1 MDKIKYKG
9 SINKEHLTDASITD
23 DMKSYTLKAEC
34 VNNTIK
40 SSMTQYGNI
49 NLDNNKREP
58 DNRPVMPDI
67 HIDADYDKN
76 LNSCAVKD
84 TGNELGEV
92 NCENNYG
99 KYNIQEDIQGYA
111 QYDKTDVTDSRYKY
125 TSVKKEA
132 NKYYNNRREKGIKKY
147 LDANVGRQN
156 DSVKQGRGNAVA
168 GKRVGNKPVK
178 PTGSRESLKTKSPA
192 VFAGEN
198 KKNKTV
204 LLNGTSVISKAGLRN
219 KNFMK
224 GIVQFGEPVEAAF
237 GEAGDAAADAPHIH
251 SIKTDFIRKSMEGP
265 LYTVMNFVKGL
276 FCKLIPGRFIL
287 KAVIASAA
295 ALILAFML
303 IVVAIFEATP
313 IGRIIAFKNNIV
325 SLFSG
330 SDSDG
335 IINTAEQALD
345 NKFEEFETNSGI
357 REKEYI
363 MADDSDYD
371 CFRDSSGRVSNY
383 GSVLGLYY
391 CLLYDK
397 TAGKG
402 TDYNTVDS
410 KLIDRAFHELTSYSN
425 IRDEHLVSPASPKD
439 MLKLGE
445 YSIEF
450 MEDAAASEISVYLP
464 DVFYNTYS
472 FSKGNSSNLL
482 VDIVS
487 RDGKYPFKIQKCG
500 IKKGK
505 GLEGSVAVVYPAHM
519 KEDVYNSFFPGRTD
533 GMWTTGPGIELWL
546 NTQSQCELKKSGK
559 EIVAVTLKSFKSDY
573 TFVNESTYY
582 MAKAVLSELGEPMAG
597 EPSAPEDGAHDSIKD
612 KKVKKVIEY
621 AFSKKGHPY
630 SQALRND
637 GYHYDCSSF
646 VYACYLNGCGL
657 KIEHGGN
664 TAAAEAMY
672 CTVNNKEVGR
682 TYRSDILKPGD
693 LIFYSM
699 GTNGRY
705 LNITHVALYCGN
717 NMVIDASYSVGKV
730 VYRKIYSTDKIVL
743 IGRPL

>member
-9 SINKEHLTDASITD
+9 SIDKEHLADASITNGI
-23 DMKSYTLKAEC
+23 KSYTLKAEC
-34 VNNTIK
+34 ANNTIK

-49 NLDNNKREP
+49 NLENNKHEP
-58 DNRPVMPDI
+58 ENKPVMPDI
-67 HIDADYDKN
+67 HIDADCGTDI
-76 LNSCAVKD
+76 NSYTAKEKVH
-84 TGNELGEV
+84 ELREADRESSFKQSNV
-92 NCENNYG
+92 T
-99 KYNIQEDIQGYA
+99 KDIQGYVNN
-111 QYDKTDVTDSRYKY
+111 KTYVTDGRYKY
-125 TSVKKEA
+125 TAVKKDA
-132 NKYYNNRREKGIKKY
+132 NKYYNSRGEQGIRKY
-147 LDANVGRQN
+147 LDASRERQN
-156 DSVKQGRGNAVA
+156 DVVRHDKGNASV
-168 GKRVGNKPVK
+168 GKRAGNKTVK
-178 PTGSRESLKTKSPA
+178 PSGPGRESLKAGGKV
-192 VFAGEN
+192 VFTGED
-198 KKNKTV
+198 KKNKPV
-204 LLNGTSVISKAGLRN
+204 LLNGTSIISRAGRGN
-219 KNFMK
+219 KNFIK
-224 GIVQFGEPVEAAF
+224 GFVHPGEPADIAF
-237 GEAGDAAADAPHIH
+237 GEAGDAAPDAPHIH
-251 SIKTDFIRKSMEGP
+251 SIKTDIIRKSMEGP
-265 LYTVMNFVKGL
+265 LNTVMVFVKGL
-276 FCKLIPGRFIL
+276 FCKLIPGHFIL
-287 KAVIASAA
+287 KAVMASAA
-295 ALILAFML
+295 ALILAFIL

-313 IGRIIAFKNNIV
+313 IGRIIALKNNIV
-325 SLFSG
+325 GLFSG

-345 NKFEEFETNSGI
+345 NKYEEFETNLGI
-357 REKEYI
+357 KEKEYI
-363 MADDSDYD
+363 MADGSDYD

-397 TAGKG
+397 TAGNG

-410 KLIDRAFHELTSYSN
+410 KLIDRAFDELTSYSC
-425 IRDEHLVSPASPKD
+425 IRDEYIVSPASQKD

-464 DVFYNTYS
+464 DEFYNTYS
-472 FSKGNSSNLL
+472 FYKGNSSNLL

-487 RDGKYPFKIQKCG
+487 MDGKYPFKIQNCG

-519 KEDVYNSFFPGRTD
+519 KEDVYNSFFPERTD

-582 MAKAVLSELGEPMAG
+582 MAKAVLSELGEPG
-597 EPSAPEDGAHDSIKD
+597 SGKPSSPEDGAHDSIKD
-612 KKVKKVIEY
+612 KRVKKVIEY